1 MMIPWF
7 HNHRKGSN
15 IQFINEKEM
24 KGKLKKKKNLIFR
37 FEIKGKCYFNE
48 YDLCHF

>member
-7 HNHRKGSN
+7 HNHRNGSN

-24 KGKLKKKKNLIFR
+24 KGKKNFLIFM

-48 YDLCHF
+48 YDWCHF